1 MEQTDRIDPNASA
14 TAPLRLQLVSDVHL
28 ESQPDWRF
36 DPVPGA
42 DVLVVAG
49 DVGSYHRRSHLDEA
63 DFGLARFS
71 PERGPWR
78 SVLYIPGNHEY
89 DDLEFED
96 AHRRLRDAC
105 DRWGITWLE
114 RETVVIDGVRFIG
127 TTLWSDFDALASVE
141 TDADADAAS
150 GLPPHRQR
158 AFAAANDYLEKYSFL
173 RAGQRVLADGVRE
186 MALDCQ
192 AWLREALAQP
202 FAGSTVAVTHF
213 APSLRSADPRFGLV
227 PGTAGFCNALDDLL
241 PWADLW
247 LHGHLHCAVDY
258 VDTRP
263 RQGRPH
269 RCRVVANPLGYF
281 SLGEGNQYQSDLLID
296 VPHARGAS
304 AASGG

>member
-1 MEQTDRIDPNASA
+1 MQQTDDIRTPPS

-49 DVGSYHRRSHLDEA
+49 DVGSYHHRSRLDEA

-96 AHRRLRDAC
+96 AHQRLRDAC

-127 TTLWSDFDALASVE
+127 TTLWSDFDALATVDE
-141 TDADADAAS
+141 GVDADSLLAHRLRAFDAAN
-150 GLPPHRQR
+150 P
-158 AFAAANDYLEKYSFL
+158 YLEKYSF
-173 RAGQRVLADGVRE
+173 RRRGERVLADGVRE
-186 MALDCQ
+186 LGLECQ
-192 AWLREALAQP
+192 AWLREALARTFDGP
-202 FAGSTVAVTHF
+202 TVAVTHF

-227 PGTAGFCNALDDLL
+227 PGTAGFCNALDELL
-241 PWADLW
+241 PSAELW
-247 LHGHLHCAVDY
+247 LHGHLHCMSDY
-258 VDTRP
+258 VDTQP
-263 RQGRPH
+263 RQGQPH

-281 SLGEGNQYQSDLLID
+281 SLGEGEQYRPALLID
-296 VPHARGAS
+296 VP
-304 AASGG
+304 AAP